1 MEEKKEKRREEDK
14 GEQRTQS
21 GEVVAG
27 QIPSAIEEDEIDL
40 FELWEIIWRRK
51 KIIFALTFFI
61 TALTAVFS
69 LLMTPIYKATVKI
82 MPLSSGGGF
91 MLPIPTEAL
100 QFLGISGLGGGSQNI
115 IQAVL
120 TSRELAKRVIEKTG
134 IKKYLYGE
142 LWDEE
147 KGRVRDDI
155 PPDKIPTLDELA
167 SSFVKNYLKVSED
180 RKTGVIEVSVLFP
193 KEPTLAAYIANEY
206 VKELQ
211 NLLNERSYTLAKKNR
226 IFLEERINLVKEE
239 LERAEKEFKEFQ
251 ERYNVVAID
260 KQMEEGLRLYA
271 QLIGA
276 LSEKEMRLEVLRKL
290 TTPDNPEVLTLRYE
304 IDELRKKIKELEEG
318 QSRGELRG
326 YIVDKDKKLLIP
338 LESVPDVA
346 LEYIRK
352 RRNLEIQNEI
362 YKVLL
367 KALEQAKIEEAKE
380 EVSFEVIDWAYP
392 PKARYKPKRKLMV
405 AVAFVSSLF
414 LGVFLV
420 FVIEA
425 VEKRKK
431 ERQKEDEKSG

>member
-1 MEEKKEKRREEDK
+1 MEEKKEKKEEAGK
-14 GEQRTQS
+14 ERSTQS
-21 GEVVAG
+21 GEFAAE
-27 QIPSAIEEDEIDL
+27 QRIPAIEEDEIDL
-40 FELWEIIWRRK
+40 FELWSIIWRRK
-51 KIIFALTFFI
+51 KIIFAITFFI
-61 TALTAVFS
+61 TAFTAMYS
-69 LLMTPIYKATVKI
+69 LFMTPIYKATVKI
-82 MPLSSGGGF
+82 MPLSSGGGI
-91 MLPIPTEAL
+91 MIPIPTEAL
-100 QFLGISGLGGGSQNI
+100 QFLGISGLGGSSRNI
-115 IQAVL
+115 IKAVL

-147 KGRVRDDI
+147 KGTIREDI
-155 PPDKIPTLDELA
+155 PPDKIPTLDDLA
-167 SSFVKNYLKVSED
+167 ISFVGYLSISED
-180 RKTGVIEVSVLFP
+180 RKTGVIEISVLFP

-211 NLLNERSYTLAKKNR
+211 KFLNERSYTLAKKNR
-226 IFLEERINLVKEE
+226 IFLEERIKLVKEE
-239 LERAEKEFKEFQ
+239 LERAEREFKEFQ
-251 ERYNVVAID
+251 EKYNVVAID

-290 TTPDNPEVLTLRYE
+290 TTPDNPEVLTLQYE
-304 IDELRKKIKELEEG
+304 IDELRKKIRELEEG
-318 QSRGELRG
+318 QSRGELKG

-392 PKARYKPKRKLMV
+392 PKTRYKPKRRLIV

-425 VEKRKK
+425 VERRKRERK
-431 ERQKEDEKSG
+431 EEDEKDG